1 MSDRKLKKRPGA
13 TPPPPLTDALTEQ
26 QVRERR
32 LVIVNDGNQNRA
44 ITINHKRFQSTAVNA
59 AAQTVSASTMATE
72 SEPSNET
79 SSDGL
84 SDRLHGYN

>member
-1 MSDRKLKKRPGA
+1 MLF
-13 TPPPPLTDALTEQ
+13 TPPLPADALTEQ

-32 LVIVNDGNQNRA
+32 SVIVNDGNQNRA
-44 ITINHKRFQSTAVNA
+44 ITINHQSLQIIAGNA
-59 AAQTVSASTMATE
+59 PIQTVAASIMAAE

-84 SDRLHGYN
+84 SDWLDGYS

>member
-13 TPPPPLTDALTEQ
+13 TPPPPPTDALTEQ

-44 ITINHKRFQSTAVNA
+44 ITINHQSLQVTAVNA
-59 AAQTVSASTMATE
+59 ASQTVAASIMAAE

-79 SSDGL
+79 SSGGL
-84 SDRLHGYN
+84 SDWSDGYN

>member
-1 MSDRKLKKRPGA
+1 MSDRKLKKRSGP
-13 TPPPPLTDALTEQ
+13 TPPPPPTDALTEQ
-26 QVRERR
+26 QIRERR
-32 LVIVNDGNQNRA
+32 LVIVNDGNQNPA
-44 ITINHKRFQSTAVNA
+44 ITINHQSLQVTAINA
-59 AAQTVSASTMATE
+59 ASQTVTASTMAAE